1 MIVFGGGIDQTRR
14 QTSTTEIHILGSSRW
29 DTVAPLPESNWD
41 IAGIT
46 VDNAVYGI
54 GKFSFISVFIY
65 INPNWLLL
73 KKISDWLPWSHFWQ
87 FPVIMIA
94 QSCFLEKSLLK
105 TVLFS

>member
-29 DTVAPLPESNWD
+29 DTVTPLPESNWD

-54 GKFSFISVFIY
+54 GKLSFISVFIY

-73 KKISDWLPWSHFWQ
+73 KKL
-87 FPVIMIA
+87 VIGYPGAI
-94 QSCFLEKSLLK
+94 F
-105 TVLFS
+105 